1 MAIELLDYIEAPIRE
16 KLQRVIATVSK
27 NLPEQPDG
35 VYCSTISSEGGP
47 TYPNVW
53 LFTPNLVVE
62 IRNPLS
68 QDRIQHDL
76 APFAGTIDWIRLN
89 ARRYEFENATED
101 SQLELE
107 FTATGGLAG
116 TLSAAGQ
123 GCPHLMEVYHRR
135 FLANFT
141 GTQAM

>member
-1 MAIELLDYIEAPIRE
+1 MAIELPDYIEAPIRE
-16 KLQRVIATVSK
+16 KLERVIGIVRE
-27 NLPEQPDG
+27 NLPEEPDE
-35 VYCSTISSEGGP
+35 VFSSADSSEGRA

-76 APFAGTIDWIRLN
+76 APFAGTVDWIRLN
-89 ARRYEFENATED
+89 ARKYQFGDATED

-107 FTATGGLAG
+107 FTTTGGLAG
-116 TLSAAGQ
+116 TLSAVGQ
-123 GCPHLMEVYHRR
+123 GCPHLMSLYRER
-135 FLANFT
+135 FLRNFAA
-141 GTQAM
+141 TQPT